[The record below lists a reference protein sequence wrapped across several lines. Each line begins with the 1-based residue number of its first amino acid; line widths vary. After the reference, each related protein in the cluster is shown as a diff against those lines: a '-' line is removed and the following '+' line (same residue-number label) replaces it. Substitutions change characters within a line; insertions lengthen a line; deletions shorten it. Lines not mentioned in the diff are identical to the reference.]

1 MRTETLLKVVVP
13 VVNKLEM
20 EGLLAEGTTNVEVL
34 LCGMRRP
41 CINFQEM

>member
-1 MRTETLLKVVVP
+1 MRTEMLSKAVVP

-41 CINFQEM
+41 CIKFEEM